1 MNIIYRIHSLFVN
14 SVYAS
19 SLGTELS
26 EQLEG
31 LTKVEDKV
39 QEEWIVEKLVQIA
52 VPLAVICVI
61 VLIIYAAYLLT
72 SSQGN
77 PDKVKEGKEIL
88 TNAIIGFLVIL
99 LSVVILILLSGSLGL
114 NIYS

>member
-1 MNIIYRIHSLFVN
+1 
-14 SVYAS
+14 
-19 SLGTELS
+19 
-26 EQLEG
+26 
-31 LTKVEDKV
+31 